1 MHRAY
6 NVAQQTSGE
15 IQKIIDNT
23 FLIRVLKQD
32 KEEMKN
38 FERIYTKYNTL
49 MLANHKYGAVNSFIP
64 SLLTT
69 FIFSILL
76 AFLISPEFLHL
87 TLLEL
92 P

>member
-49 MLANHKYGAVNSFIP
+49 MLANHKYGAVNSFTP

-69 FIFSILL
+69 FIFSI
-76 AFLISPEFLHL
+76 FLHF
-87 TLLEL
+87 
-92 P
+92 

>member
-76 AFLISPEFLHL
+76 AFFNLPEFLHL

>member
-76 AFLISPEFLHL
+76 AFFNFRPNSY
-87 TLLEL
+87 T
-92 P
+92 